1 MTSDA
6 IASAYCFVH
15 QKRRVYDHSTME
27 WQRDDIEYA
36 IAQYADGM
44 DGALLAAIACGKRDF
59 LKDHR
64 SFATDLQLA
73 EERLELMMG

>member
-1 MTSDA
+1 MTKDA
-6 IASAYCFVH
+6 IESAYCFVH

-27 WQRDDIEYA
+27 WQKDDIEYA

-44 DGALLAAIACGKRDF
+44 DCALLAAISQGKKDF

-64 SFATDLQLA
+64 SFASDLQLA
-73 EERLELMMG
+73 EERLECLL